1 MSVLLNGALNSHV
14 IKRKAV
20 EDGGQRLSCLLFR
33 REVGFF
39 LVNLFPVLQYIGNKS
54 ILRTAEIG
62 QSALEHSHSPQLW
75 VATLVMPVFSSREL
89 GSVGFWGQESISWS
103 FSEYRQMLWE
113 ESRTFFVSRTASE
126 REMIVFVLWGSFP
139 LLLPRRN

>member
-20 EDGGQRLSCLLFR
+20 EYGGQRLSCLLFR
-33 REVGFF
+33 REVGCF
-39 LVNLFPVLQYIGNKS
+39 LVNLFPVLQYIDNKS

-75 VATLVMPVFSSREL
+75 VAILVMPILSSKVL
-89 GSVGFWGQESISWS
+89 DSVGFRGQESISWS
-103 FSEYRQMLWE
+103 FSKYRQMLWE